1 VTREDR
7 RALLWV
13 VGSAAVMVGVDMGR
27 RILTTN
33 DEARFPLLAQDIL
46 TRGDWLFPILNGSVY
61 HNKPIL
67 LAWLITLVSWPIGHV
82 TQFTAVI
89 PSALAAFA
97 MALLIFGLGREMFGA
112 EAGKYAALIAVTM
125 QGTFLHGRIPMPDML
140 MTAFITASLWM
151 LWRMARG
158 APQAWIGFYVFVA
171 LAFWAKGPG
180 GFLPLIVAFAWAAA
194 SRRSASWRALG
205 LPLGLP
211 LLAMIVAP
219 WPLVRLFHHA
229 EGLRQAVV
237 QNQLFW
243 YLPHELRPG
252 MVAEPIQN
260 AFGILFPWV
269 FVVPVVLVE
278 AVRLLRR
285 RGAENN
291 AVFCDAVFLLMISL
305 VTMFAVIALSQQ
317 QRFRY
322 YLPLVAPV
330 ALLSG
335 WWAES
340 AVRARVAL
348 KIPWRVCAAVGVLL
362 VAAGIAGAFSRRN
375 ALNEVAT
382 VWPAYLAQAIVL
394 AGTVGAVAVAL
405 LVGARDRRLLHAFT
419 AAWVGCAVLV
429 VSSYHWELE
438 RRNAA
443 YDYAGLNERMK
454 PILRETPVVAT
465 LGLADMPLAFYL
477 RRPVVAAGTAS
488 NLREVVRADSQAVA
502 IVTDRALTSLE
513 DRDGFT
519 VLMHDRLALRP
530 IVVVGY
536 RTTSPT
542 RPGIRGVTP

>member
-1 VTREDR
+1 MTREDR

-13 VGSAAVMVGVDMGR
+13 VGSAAVMVGVDLGR

-33 DEARFPLLAQDIL
+33 DEARFPLLAEDIL
-46 TRGDWLFPILNGSVY
+46 RRGDWLFPMLNGSVY

-67 LAWLITLVSWPIGHV
+67 LAWLITLVSWPLGHV

-89 PSALAAFA
+89 PSVLAAFA
-97 MALLIFGLGREMFGA
+97 MALLIFGMGREMFGVQ
-112 EAGKYAALIAVTM
+112 AGKYAALIGLTT
-125 QGTFLHGRIPMPDML
+125 QGAFLHGRIPMPDML

-151 LWRMARG
+151 LWRMSRG
-158 APQAWIGFYVFVA
+158 APRAWIGFYVFVG

-194 SRRSASWRALG
+194 SRSSPSWRALK

-211 LLAMIVAP
+211 LLALVVAP
-219 WPLVRLFHHA
+219 WPLFRLFRHA
-229 EGLRQAVV
+229 QGLRQAVV

-243 YLPHELRPG
+243 YLPHDFRPG

-260 AFGILFPWV
+260 AFGILFPWA
-269 FVVPVVLVE
+269 FVLPVVLVE
-278 AVRLLRR
+278 AFRLLRR
-285 RGAENN
+285 RSAQRDEI
-291 AVFCDAVFLLMISL
+291 FLL
-305 VTMFAVIALSQQ
+305 VVAFATMFAVIAFSQQ

-322 YLPLVAPV
+322 YLPLVPPI
-330 ALLSG
+330 ALLTG

-340 AVRARVAL
+340 VLRGRVAL
-348 KIPWRVCAAVGVLL
+348 KIPWKVCAAVGVLL
-362 VAAGIAGAFSRRN
+362 AAAGIAGAFSRRN
-375 ALNEVAT
+375 ALNEVAM
-382 VWPAYLAQAIVL
+382 VWPAHVAQAIVL
-394 AGTVGAVAVAL
+394 VATVGAITAAL
-405 LVGARDRRLLHAFT
+405 LAGARDRRLPRAFA

-443 YDYAGLNERMK
+443 YDYAGLHERMK
-454 PILRETPVVAT
+454 PLLRESPVVAT

-477 RRPVVAAGTAS
+477 RLPVVPAGTAS
-488 NLREVVRADSQAVA
+488 NLREVVRADSQAVG

-513 DRDGFT
+513 GSDGFT

-530 IVVVGY
+530 IVVVAY

-542 RPGIRGVTP
+542 RR